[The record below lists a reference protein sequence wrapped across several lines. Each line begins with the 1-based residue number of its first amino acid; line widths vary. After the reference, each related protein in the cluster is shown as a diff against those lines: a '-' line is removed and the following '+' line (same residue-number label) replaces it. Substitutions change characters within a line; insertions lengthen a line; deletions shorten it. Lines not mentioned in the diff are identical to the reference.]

1 MNKIFSEQYVAVIS
15 LFWIV
20 LIAVLVVIKRH
31 TLHGLDLNEIG
42 DFLAGAF
49 APLGFFW
56 LVAGFYQQG
65 EGLRQNS
72 IVLSMQA
79 DELKNSSKALLMQ
92 VKEMQASVDQQK
104 QLAALQQ
111 MEIEER
117 HNAVYPIVDVVTG
130 INSRTNGEI
139 EIIFNIRNTENLVA
153 KFLVLKTN
161 CFDSIHESGIFK
173 VDFLN
178 RETKAFREKLTEQEE
193 KIFKAGGAFERHLEL
208 RFENIYGRNYV
219 QSYLLE
225 VSNHNFSNQT
235 IITRIS

>member
-1 MNKIFSEQYVAVIS
+1 MKFLKENWHWGVTIIWIGFVGYLWQYSGIEKPEQ
-15 LFWIV
+15 
-20 LIAVLVVIKRH
+20 
-31 TLHGLDLNEIG
+31 LNGIG

-49 APLGFFW
+49 APMAFFW
-56 LVAGFYQQG
+56 LVRGFYQQG

-72 IVLSMQA
+72 IALSMQA
-79 DELKNSSKALLMQ
+79 DELKTSSEALLMQ

-104 QLAALQQ
+104 QMAELQQ

-139 EIIFNIRNTENLVA
+139 EISFTIRNTENLVA

-161 CFDSIHESGIFK
+161 CSDSIHESGIFK

-178 RETKAFREKLTEQEE
+178 REAKAFREKLTEQEE
-193 KIFKAGGAFERHLEL
+193 KIYKSRGSFSRNIEL
-208 RFENIYGRNYV
+208 SFENIYGRKYV
-219 QSYLLE
+219 QYYLLE
-225 VSNHNFSNQT
+225 VSNHSFTNQT
-235 IITRIS
+235 MITRIS